1 MLILFC
7 LKYGANIAIIVD
19 IAQFRAFLVGNVR
32 VINMLAFAACE
43 RPSIWWKI
51 GARCRK
57 SDILSDL
64 CCIVPK

>member
-19 IAQFRAFLVGNVR
+19 IAQFCAFLVGNVR
-32 VINMLAFAACE
+32 VISMLAFADCE

-51 GARCRK
+51 SA
-57 SDILSDL
+57 
-64 CCIVPK
+64 